1 VGIDHDAATPLY
13 LQLAGILRDQIGRG
27 ELTSRVPSL
36 KTLSQEHGVS
46 HVTAEKA
53 LAVLKEE
60 GIVRSVIGRGTYVV
74 PASERGQ
81 R

>member
-27 ELTSRVPSL
+27 ALTSRVPSL

-46 HVTAEKA
+46 HVTAE
-53 LAVLKEE
+53 
-60 GIVRSVIGRGTYVV
+60 RR
-74 PASERGQ
+74 
-81 R
+81 

>member
-1 VGIDHDAATPLY
+1 MGIDHDAATPLY
-13 LQLAGILRDQIGRG
+13 LQLAAILRGQIERG

-53 LAVLKEE
+53 LAVLKAE
-60 GIVRSVIGRGTYVV
+60 GIVRSVVGRGTYVV
-74 PASERGQ
+74 PSRERGK

>member
-13 LQLAGILRDQIGRG
+13 LQLAGILRDQIARG

-46 HVTAEKA
+46 HITAEKA
-53 LAVLKEE
+53 LAVLKTE

-74 PASERGQ
+74 PPGERG
-81 R
+81 